1 MSYEEDYFTD
11 LITNRSISFMKRT
24 RATRPESP
32 FLAVI
37 SHAAPH
43 GPETPAPQYSTAFPD
58 AQAPRYDRRLKRD
71 ASLRLRLLWR
81 KLFPGSRSYLGLTY
95 DQAFFCTNFF
105 GEREKKKNAAF
116 SPRPPNKKGR
126 RTA

>member
-11 LITNRSISFMKRT
+11 FITNRSISFIKRT

-58 AQAPRYDRRLKRD
+58 AQAPRYGLRLKRD
-71 ASLRLRLLWR
+71 GSLRLRLY
-81 KLFPGSRSYLGLTY
+81 GSRVTYPSYFGLTY
-95 DQAFFCTNFF
+95 DHAFYHFF
-105 GEREKKKNAAF
+105 GEREKKKNASF
-116 SPRPPNKKGR
+116 SPCLPNKKGR